1 MTTQRSESLTSK
13 RSLQT
18 WAEHV
23 SAVTDGT
30 TGFPIV
36 EVVWEDCTSFA
47 IEWAVTAE
55 TEPRVTTTVG
65 YLVAETETA
74 ISVVL
79 HINTEHVGNGA
90 VIPKSAILSWRDLT

>member
-1 MTTQRSESLTSK
+1 MTSK

-23 SAVTDGT
+23 SAVTGGT

-47 IEWAVTAE
+47 IEWAATAE